1 MTEEKFPLF
10 ENETPMA
17 YLNFDRLNVIDPA
30 IFQAQKPY
38 PWINPQELITPD
50 GYQQLLTSL
59 PDVSLLEGRFG
70 EKRAHGQ
77 QSHDRYTLEYHDGLP
92 LAKPWKEFME
102 ELHGKRYHDF
112 LKGLLGVSSLELNF
126 HWHYTPNGCSVSPHC
141 DAKHKL
147 GSHIFYFNTEA
158 DWDPA
163 WGGETVVLETNKQ
176 LNRKSAPK
184 FEDFDRAISSKAL
197 GNYSFLFARKEPSWH
212 GVREIQ
218 CPPDRMRKV
227 FIVVINRFTP
237 LDRLGRLLGAAP
249 KGY

>member
-1 MTEEKFPLF
+1 
-10 ENETPMA
+10 MA
-17 YLNFDRLNVIDPA
+17 YLDFDRLNIIDPA
-30 IFQAQKPY
+30 TFQAQKPY
-38 PWINPQELITPD
+38 PWINPQELITQD

-70 EKRAHGQ
+70 VKRAHGQ
-77 QSHDRYTLEYHDGLP
+77 QSHDRYTLEYQDGLP

-112 LKGLLGVSSLELNF
+112 LKRLLGVSSLELNF

-163 WGGETVVLETNKQ
+163 WGGETVVLETNKH

-184 FEDFDRAISSKAL
+184 FEDFDRAISSKTL
-197 GNYSFLFARKEPSWH
+197 GNYSFLFARKEASWH